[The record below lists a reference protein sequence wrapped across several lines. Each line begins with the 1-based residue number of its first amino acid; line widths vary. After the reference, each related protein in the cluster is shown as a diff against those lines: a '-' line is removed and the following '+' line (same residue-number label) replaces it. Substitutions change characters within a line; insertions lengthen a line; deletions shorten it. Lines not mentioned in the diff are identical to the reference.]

1 MRAVVHDRYGPPEV
15 LRIEEVPRPEP
26 SERSVIVRVHATTVT
41 RSDTA
46 WRAAHPWL
54 SRFFTGLRRPKYPI
68 LGSEYAGVVEQV
80 GAEVTAFEPGD
91 RVFGTTGGFRAHAEY
106 VSVREDT
113 PIAHMPGG
121 VTFEQAAAAS
131 DGPVLTLNAFNVIDL
146 EGKRLLVY
154 GASGSMGT
162 AGVQLG
168 KHFGAH
174 VTAVADTKHL
184 ELVRDLGADR
194 VIDYT
199 REDFTRSGETWDV
212 IFDAVGKLRFLR
224 VRRALSPGGAY
235 LPTDG
240 FLNFFLALPTRWS
253 RKRVRIKLP
262 PRYRQEDVLLVKRLL
277 EEGRYRPVIDR
288 TYRLED
294 VVEASRY
301 VETGQKTGNVVLT
314 VKT

>member
-1 MRAVVHDRYGPPEV
+1 MRAVVHDTYGPPDV

-26 SERSVIVRVHATTVT
+26 GESSVVVRVHATTVS

-46 WRAAHPWL
+46 LRAAHPWP
-54 SRFFTGLRRPKYPI
+54 SRFVTGLRRPRNRI
-68 LGSEYAGVVEQV
+68 TGSDYAGVVEAV
-80 GAEVTAFEPGD
+80 GPAVTEFAPGD
-91 RVFGTTGGFRAHAEY
+91 RVFGATGGWRAHAEY

-113 PIAHMPGG
+113 AIVHIPDR

-131 DGPVLTLNAFNVIDL
+131 DGPILTMNTLRPVDVK
-146 EGKRLLVY
+146 GKRLLVY

-174 VTAVADTKHL
+174 VTAVTDTKHL
-184 ELVRDLGADR
+184 ELARELGADA
-194 VIDYT
+194 VIDRL

-224 VRRALSPGGAY
+224 VRRALAPGGAY

-240 FLNFFLALPTRWS
+240 FTNFFLALPTKWLGDR
-253 RKRVRIKLP
+253 RVRINLP
-262 PRYRQEDVLLVKRLL
+262 PRYRKDDLLVVKRLL
-277 EEGRYRPVIDR
+277 EEGRYTPVVDR
-288 TYRLED
+288 TYPLED
-294 VVEASRY
+294 VAEASRY

-314 VKT
+314 VA